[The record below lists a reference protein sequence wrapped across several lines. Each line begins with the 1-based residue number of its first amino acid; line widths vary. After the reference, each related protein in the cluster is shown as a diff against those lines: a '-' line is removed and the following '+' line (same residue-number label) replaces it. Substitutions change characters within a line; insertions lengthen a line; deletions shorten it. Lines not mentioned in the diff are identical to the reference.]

1 MSGAG
6 PRRLGF
12 GAPGHAERA
21 GPRSLAGALAGLRE
35 DVAPKTLLAA
45 VQGAWARAV
54 GDVIAAQAEPV
65 SERDGVVRV
74 ACRTATWAQELD
86 LMQDELLARLREEL
100 ADGAFAESLSG
111 LRFGADAARGD
122 G

>member
-1 MSGAG
+1 MSDG

-12 GAPGHAERA
+12 GGVRRA
-21 GPRSLAGALAGLRE
+21 RSEDPRPLAGALAGLRA

-45 VQGAWARAV
+45 VQGAWPSAV
-54 GDVIAAQAEPV
+54 GDVVAAQAEPV
-65 SERDGVVRV
+65 AERDGVVRI
-74 ACRTATWAQELD
+74 ACRSATWAQELD
-86 LMQDELLARLREEL
+86 LIQDELLTRLREAL